1 MNALVTD
8 GHEVSLPDSHGRHV
22 RGILLEIEANDGV
35 SQRHLSQR
43 LGMALGLTNL
53 LVRRIIAKGWIK
65 VVHIR
70 PNRVRYLLTPAGM
83 AAKAR
88 LTREY
93 LASTLSFYADARER
107 IRERF
112 AELSA
117 ELDAEGGS
125 KRIVF
130 FGAGEIAE
138 IGYVSL
144 QETDLQLVGVID
156 SARTKPFFGL
166 PVQCPDRLPANAI
179 DGQQFDRIVVM
190 SFRDEEDPRRP
201 REARPGSRTR
211 VLDLGVRWKP
221 LNCPPG
227 RTSGTKKT
235 TSICCG
241 MAGS

>member
-1 MNALVTD
+1 M
-8 GHEVSLPDSHGRHV
+8 SLPDSHGRQI
-22 RGILLEIEANDGV
+22 RGILLEIEANDLV

-43 LGMALGLTNL
+43 LGIALGLTNL
-53 LVRRIIAKGWIK
+53 LLRRIVAKGWIK

-70 PNRVRYLLTPAGM
+70 PNRVRYLLTPAGI

-112 AELSA
+112 AELSL
-117 ELDAEGGS
+117 ELDGEGET

-130 FGAGEIAE
+130 LGAGEIAE

-156 SARTKPFFGL
+156 STRTKPFFGL
-166 PVQCPDRLPANAI
+166 PVQPPDRVTPFWI
-179 DGQQFDRIVVM
+179 DGQSFDRLVVM
-190 SFRDEEDPRRP
+190 SFETRK
-201 REARPGSRTR
+201 ARAALEKLELGANR
-211 VLDLGVRWKP
+211 VFW
-221 LNCPPG
+221 
-227 RTSGTKKT
+227 
-235 TSICCG
+235 I
-241 MAGS
+241 

>member
-1 MNALVTD
+1 
-8 GHEVSLPDSHGRHV
+8 VSSPDSHGRQI

-43 LGMALGLTNL
+43 LGIALGLTNL
-53 LVRRIIAKGWIK
+53 LLRRIVAKGWIK

-70 PNRVRYLLTPAGM
+70 PNRVRYLLTPAGI

-112 AELSA
+112 AELSMA
-117 ELDAEGGS
+117 LDGAGNT

-130 FGAGEIAE
+130 LGAGEIAE

-156 SARTKPFFGL
+156 SIRTKPFFGL
-166 PVQCPDRLPANAI
+166 PVQPPDRVTPLWI
-179 DGQQFDRIVVM
+179 DGQPFDRLVVM
-190 SFRDEEDPRRP
+190 SFETRK
-201 REARPGSRTR
+201 ARATLEKLELGADR
-211 VLDLGVRWKP
+211 VFW
-221 LNCPPG
+221 
-227 RTSGTKKT
+227 
-235 TSICCG
+235 I
-241 MAGS
+241 

>member
-1 MNALVTD
+1 MNAHVSD
-8 GHEVSLPDSHGRHV
+8 GHEVSSLDSHGRRI

-53 LVRRIIAKGWIK
+53 LLRRIIAKGWIK

-70 PNRVRYLLTPAGM
+70 PNRVRYLLTPAGI

-93 LASTLSFYADARER
+93 LASTLSFYAEARER

-112 AELSA
+112 AELSD
-117 ELDAEGGS
+117 ELEREGET

-130 FGAGEIAE
+130 LGGGEIAE

-156 SARTKPFFGL
+156 STRTKPFFGL
-166 PVQCPDRLPANAI
+166 PVQPPDRVTPFRI
-179 DGQQFDRIVVM
+179 DGQPFDRLVVM
-190 SFRDEEDPRRP
+190 SFETRK
-201 REARPGSRTR
+201 ARATLEKLELGADR
-211 VLDLGVRWKP
+211 VFW
-221 LNCPPG
+221 
-227 RTSGTKKT
+227 
-235 TSICCG
+235 I
-241 MAGS
+241 

>member
-1 MNALVTD
+1 
-8 GHEVSLPDSHGRHV
+8 VSSPDSHGRQI
-22 RGILLEIEANDGV
+22 RGILLEIEANDLV

-43 LGMALGLTNL
+43 LGIALGLTNL
-53 LVRRIIAKGWIK
+53 LLRRIVAKGWIK

-70 PNRVRYLLTPAGM
+70 PNRVRYLLTPAGI

-112 AELSA
+112 AELSV
-117 ELDAEGGS
+117 ELDGEGET

-130 FGAGEIAE
+130 LGAGEIAE

-156 SARTKPFFGL
+156 STRTKPFFGL
-166 PVQCPDRLPANAI
+166 PVQPLDRVTPSCI
-179 DGQQFDRIVVM
+179 DGQSFDRLVVM
-190 SFRDEEDPRRP
+190 SFETRK
-201 REARPGSRTR
+201 ARATLEKLELGAER
-211 VLDLGVRWKP
+211 VFW
-221 LNCPPG
+221 
-227 RTSGTKKT
+227 
-235 TSICCG
+235 I
-241 MAGS
+241 